1 MSKIRHL
8 IEAYRKILKPR
19 VYFFSAKMNSG
30 TIIGIEET
38 MEEYVSQEDRD
49 RYGVIFAYSHLG
61 LRGNNV
67 KSLITSL
74 EETPQQFQMKLIE
87 YLKEKLG
94 TL

>member
-1 MSKIRHL
+1 MSEIQHL
-8 IEAYRKILKPR
+8 IEAYRKVLKPR
-19 VYFFSAKMNSG
+19 VYFFSGKMDSG

-38 MEEYVSQEDRD
+38 MGEYVSQEDRD
-49 RYGVIFAYSHLG
+49 RYGVIMVYSHLG

-67 KSLITSL
+67 KSLTTYV
-74 EETPQQFQMKLIE
+74 EKTPQQFQMKLIE